1 MSYTEAPDAQKQMY
15 EFLARCE
22 RHGVPCDSFHLS
34 SSYTC
39 VAGKRYLFHWN
50 HGKFPDPH
58 RLSSAFLQK
67 GVRLCANLKPWL
79 LRDHPR
85 IEEARRLGL
94 LIRESDGTPAW
105 VQVWGGEGA
114 YLDFTSRRTI
124 RWWKEQVKRRKC

>member
-1 MSYTEAPDAQKQMY
+1 MSCTEAPDAQKQMY

-22 RHGVPCDSFHLS
+22 RHGVPCDSFQLS
-34 SSYTC
+34 SGYTS
-39 VAGKRYLFHWN
+39 VGSKRYLFHWN
-50 HGKFPDPH
+50 HGKVPDPH

-105 VQVWGGEGA
+105 VQAGAGREPTWISPIGERSGGGKSR
-114 YLDFTSRRTI
+114 SRRN
-124 RWWKEQVKRRKC
+124 C